1 MTMRIVKELRSPLNR
16 LFIYETEDNHRVE
29 SVFYKGERLCI
40 STQVGCPIGC
50 IFCASGSKGFFRNL
64 TFDEIVTQY
73 ELLKDSLPIKGIAI
87 AGIGEPALNID
98 NVEKAVDYFR
108 KKGLKVTI
116 STTGYPIENFKKLIK
131 LSHNGLTLSVHGILH
146 ETREKIFKK
155 KEKLEELIDA
165 IEEHLSKSS
174 SSRRKKFQL
183 GYLLIKN
190 LNDDLENLK
199 LLGELAKK
207 HRFTVMLM
215 MYNRVDG
222 FDLEP
227 VSREK
232 YEKAFLF
239 LREMGIRV
247 TLSNRFRTD
256 KLGGCG
262 TLTIGRKEVVE

>member
-1 MTMRIVKELRSPLNR
+1 
-16 LFIYETEDNHRVE
+16 
-29 SVFYKGERLCI
+29 
-40 STQVGCPIGC
+40 
-50 IFCASGSKGFFRNL
+50 
-64 TFDEIVTQY
+64 
-73 ELLKDSLPIKGIAI
+73 
-87 AGIGEPALNID
+87 
-98 NVEKAVDYFR
+98 
-108 KKGLKVTI
+108 
-116 STTGYPIENFKKLIK
+116 
-131 LSHNGLTLSVHGILH
+131 
-146 ETREKIFKK
+146 
-155 KEKLEELIDA
+155 
-165 IEEHLSKSS
+165 
-174 SSRRKKFQL
+174 
-183 GYLLIKN
+183 LIKN